1 MSQMGLRGVLCSGSI
16 VQDTLVRPAGES
28 AWGTTT
34 FVETIQPHIGGNG
47 ANTSLAVA
55 ECGVPV
61 RLLGTV
67 GSDEAGRAA
76 VETLCRRGVDTRFVG
91 TTSNAPT
98 AATIVM
104 VNAAGDRKFYHQVGA
119 SAHAFTSPVDFAP
132 EIVDGMSHYHLA
144 SLFILPR
151 MRAHAP
157 ECLARA
163 KAAGLTTS
171 LDTNW
176 DPQGLWL
183 KDIGPCLPHLDFI
196 FVNED
201 EARMLTGCSA
211 HSTAASHL
219 LAGGARTAVMKLGP
233 RGCAIYTSDE
243 EVLCPAFD
251 VDVKD
256 TTGAG
261 DCFAGAFLAALA
273 RRDSLVDAGM
283 FANAM
288 GAITVQHVGGVA
300 GLHPYPDVEQWMQTA
315 GLRG

>member
-1 MSQMGLRGVLCSGSI
+1 MNGNGLSGVLCSGSI
-16 VQDTLVRPAGES
+16 VHDTLVRPAGES
-28 AWGTTT
+28 GWGTTT
-34 FVETIQPHIGGNG
+34 FVETIEPHIGGNG
-47 ANTSLAVA
+47 ANTSLAIA

-67 GSDEAGRAA
+67 GCDEPGRAA
-76 VETLCRRGVDTRFVG
+76 IEMLCSRGVDTQFVA
-91 TTSNAPT
+91 TTNKAGT
-98 AATIVM
+98 AATIAL
-104 VNAAGDRKFYHQVGA
+104 VNAAGDRKFFHQVGA
-119 SAHAFTSPVDFAP
+119 SAHAFTTPVDFKP
-132 EIVDGMSHYHLA
+132 EIVEGMSHYHLA
-144 SLFILPR
+144 SLFILPK

-163 KAAGLTTS
+163 RAAGLTTS

-201 EARMLTGCSA
+201 EATMLTGSSA
-211 HSTAASHL
+211 EATAASRL
-219 LAGGARTAVMKLGP
+219 LEGGARVAVMKLGP
-233 RGCAIYTSDE
+233 RGCAIYTNE
-243 EVLCPAFD
+243 TEFLCPAFD

-261 DCFAGAFLAALA
+261 DCFAGAFLASLA
-273 RRDSLVDAGM
+273 RHATLFEAGV

-288 GAITVQHVGGVA
+288 AAITVQHVGGVA
-300 GLHPYPDVEQWMQTA
+300 GLHPYPDIEQWMQTA
-315 GLRG
+315 SPRD